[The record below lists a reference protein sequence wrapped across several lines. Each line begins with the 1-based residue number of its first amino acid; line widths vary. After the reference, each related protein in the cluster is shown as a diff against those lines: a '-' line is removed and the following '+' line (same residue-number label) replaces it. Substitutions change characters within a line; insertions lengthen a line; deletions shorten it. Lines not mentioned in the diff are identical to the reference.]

1 MCTHSPL
8 DSPRKSLYNVRMIGK
23 LTGQV
28 DEVAEDHVI
37 LDVGGVGYLVF
48 ASARTL
54 SACPERGGAISLLI
68 ETHVRED
75 HFHLYGFATAAERQW
90 FRTLTTVQGVGV
102 KMAMA
107 ILGALAPEQILTAIA
122 AQDKKALTVV
132 SGVGPKLAERIVT
145 ELKSH
150 AVKLGAAGFSVAAQ
164 HAGNAA
170 SHAAAKPAAKTT
182 PSLIEDALSAL
193 VHLGYGRSESF
204 SVLMRLQQETPDA
217 KLDQLIREGLRELA
231 A

>member
-1 MCTHSPL
+1 
-8 DSPRKSLYNVRMIGK
+8 MIGK
-23 LTGQV
+23 LTGLV
-28 DEVAEDHVI
+28 DEIAEDHLI

-48 ASARTL
+48 ASGKTL
-54 SACPERGGAISLLI
+54 GMLPPRGGAASLLT

-75 HFHLYGFATAAERQW
+75 HIHLYGFASAGERVW

-107 ILGALAPEQILTAIA
+107 ILSALTPEQILTAIA

-132 SGVGPKLAERIVT
+132 SGVGPKLAERLVI

-150 AVKLGAAGFSVAAQ
+150 AMKLGAAGFSLAAQ
-164 HAGNAA
+164 HAVNAVA
-170 SHAAAKPAAKTT
+170 KGAAETVPN
-182 PSLIEDALSAL
+182 LIDDALSAL
-193 VHLGYGRSESF
+193 VHLGYGRSEAF
-204 SVLMRLQQETPDA
+204 SVLMRLQQEKPEA
-217 KLDQLIREGLRELA
+217 KLDALIRNSLRELA

>member
-1 MCTHSPL
+1 
-8 DSPRKSLYNVRMIGK
+8 MIGK
-23 LTGQV
+23 LTGRV
-28 DEVAEDHVI
+28 DDVAEDHMI

-48 ASARTL
+48 CSGKTL
-54 SACPERGGAISLLI
+54 SQLPERGGSMSLLI

-75 HFHLYGFATAAERQW
+75 HFHLYGFASAAERVW

-107 ILGALAPEQILTAIA
+107 ILSTLTPEQILNAIA

-132 SGVGPKLAERIVT
+132 SGVGPKLAERLVI
-145 ELKSH
+145 ELKSK
-150 AVKLGAAGFSVAAQ
+150 AVQLGAAGFSITAA

-170 SHAAAKPAAKTT
+170 PNAAAKSAKKSAT
-182 PSLIEDALSAL
+182 PSVIEDALSAL
-193 VHLGYGRSESF
+193 VHLGYGRSEAF
-204 SVLMRLQQETPDA
+204 SVVMRLQQEAPDA
-217 KLDQLIREGLRELA
+217 KLDALIRNSLRELA

>member
-1 MCTHSPL
+1 
-8 DSPRKSLYNVRMIGK
+8 MIGK
-23 LTGQV
+23 LTGRV
-28 DEVAEDHVI
+28 DEIAEDHVI

-48 ASARTL
+48 CSGKTL
-54 SACPERGGAISLLI
+54 AALPAKGGAASLLT

-75 HFHLYGFATAAERQW
+75 HIHLYGFATVAERIW

-107 ILGALAPEQILTAIA
+107 ILSALAPEQILTAIA

-132 SGVGPKLAERIVT
+132 SGVGPKLAERLVL
-145 ELKSH
+145 ELKSQ
-150 AVKLGAAGFSVAAQ
+150 AVKLGAAGFSMTAH

-170 SHAAAKPAAKTT
+170 QHKPSAAAAKSASAAN
-182 PSLIEDALSAL
+182 DAISAL
-193 VHLGYGRSESF
+193 VHLGYGRSDAF
-204 SVLMRLQQETPDA
+204 TVVARLQQEAPEAPLDA
-217 KLDQLIREGLRELA
+217 LIRNAVRELA